1 METKLKLIIAAAAI
15 LVLSSAAVSIVSN
28 ARVRSL
34 EREIGSATAKAI
46 EMEKAA
52 TAAELA
58 AAGYKRKIEFLESE
72 IAAIGDI
79 ARRQDE
85 ELEKMGSDVGSAR
98 IDLERERLK
107 RTVGRTADEL
117 CERLAELGH
126 PCD

>member
-15 LVLSSAAVSIVSN
+15 LVLSLAAVSIVSN

-34 EREIGSATAKAI
+34 EREIGSAMAKAI
-46 EMEKAA
+46 EMENAA

-98 IDLERERLK
+98 LDLERERLK

>member
-28 ARVRSL
+28 TRVRSL

-46 EMEKAA
+46 EMEDAA

-98 IDLERERLK
+98 LDLERERLK

>member
-28 ARVRSL
+28 TRVRSL

-46 EMEKAA
+46 EMEDAA

-85 ELEKMGSDVGSAR
+85 EIEKMGSDVGSAR
-98 IDLERERLK
+98 LDLERERLK

>member
-1 METKLKLIIAAAAI
+1 MEMRSKVLLSAAGI
-15 LVLSSAAVSIVSN
+15 LVLSLAAVSIVSN
-28 ARVRSL
+28 ARIRSL
-34 EREIGSATAKAI
+34 EREVDSAAAKAF
-46 EMEKAA
+46 EKEKAA
-52 TAAELA
+52 SAAELA
-58 AAGYKRKIEFLESE
+58 AAEYRKKIEFLERE

-85 ELEKMGSDVGSAR
+85 ELEKIGSDVSGAR
-98 IDLERERLK
+98 LSVERERLK